1 MSSTLKQ
8 EDIVLYNFAID
19 YAKKL
24 HEFQVDKS
32 LVNYL
37 DHVFQV
43 ACCFRREELYER
55 SLSIL
60 HDVIEDY
67 SDHVT
72 NQSIIDGT
80 MKLMSSIPNMPEGFV
95 DKLLLLTHN
104 RDDSYEEYIQK
115 IIDSG
120 HIDVMRVKYY
130 DLLNNLDCSRV
141 KEESSK
147 YMRRLEKYSNAIHM
161 IEKAF
166 KEKINC
172 IPDVYN
178 PRAFLNFEINKEER
192 IWRKKQ

>member
-1 MSSTLKQ
+1 MLTSLKK
-8 EDIVLYNFAID
+8 EDIALYNLAID

-24 HEFQVDKS
+24 HEFQIDKS
-32 LVNYL
+32 SVNYL

-55 SLSIL
+55 SLAIL
-60 HDVIEDY
+60 HDSIEDY
-67 SDHVT
+67 SDYVT
-72 NQSIIDGT
+72 DQSIIDGT
-80 MKLMSSIPNMPEGFV
+80 MKLMRSIPTPDGFI

-104 RDDSYEEYIQK
+104 RNDSYEEYIQK

-120 HIDVMRVKYY
+120 HVDVMRVKYY

-141 KEESSK
+141 AEENEK
-147 YMRRLEKYSNAIHM
+147 YMKRLEKYSKAIHM

-166 KEKINC
+166 KEQINC

-178 PRAFLNFEINKEER
+178 PRAFLNF
-192 IWRKKQ
+192 